1 MSDDNY
7 VEWLVKRKDPVY
19 AVPAKIL
26 MMILCLLSVIAAM
39 QTVLV
44 GVLFMAAAGAATYFV
59 FLNLSVEYEY
69 LFAEGG
75 LSVDRIMGRSR
86 RKRVF
91 DCDKEDI
98 RMVAPQTSFVLKD
111 YERQGTQVKNY
122 SSGRREAKVYALIYQ
137 KGANNFKV
145 LFEPDERMTTAMRR
159 AFPRKLVV

>member
-19 AVPAKIL
+19 AVPVKIL
-26 MMILCLLSVIAAM
+26 MMILCFLSVIAAM

-98 RMVAPQTSFVLKD
+98 RMVAPQASFVLKD